1 MKKSINNNAT
11 ANNNNATTIATAF
24 ADAMQNKLRVK
35 GAKTHRDLSG
45 NNYATTID
53 RATNRRVAVAV
64 IDSALRGFRQNCR
77 AIFDNRKNMAVARL
91 LAEKNINSAL
101 FRDHTK
107 LRDYILKYGA
117 RYVNKDGTI
126 CLEAVALSKTTDKI
140 ALYTAL
146 SYDIRY
152 NADKTTAKALIPA
165 TAWSVAQFINMVAHC
180 RKEELRAEKGADT
193 IATADAL
200 TAQEYLRAC
209 MAQVK

>member
-1 MKKSINNNAT
+1 MKT
-11 ANNNNATTIATAF
+11 NNNNNNNNNGNATTTATAF
-24 ADAMQNKLRVK
+24 VDAMQNKLRVK
-35 GAKTHRDLSG
+35 GAKVHRDLSA

-64 IDSALRGFRQNCR
+64 IDSALRGFKQNCR

-91 LAEKNINSAL
+91 LAEKNINSAI
-101 FRDHTK
+101 FRDSTK

-117 RYVNKDGTI
+117 RYVNRDNVI
-126 CLEAVALSKTTDKI
+126 CHEVVALSKNTDKI
-140 ALYTAL
+140 ALYGAL

-152 NADKTTAKALIPA
+152 NADKTTAKALVPA

-180 RKEELRAEKGADT
+180 RKEEIRAEKGANT

-209 MAQVK
+209 MAQMK

>member
-1 MKKSINNNAT
+1 MRTNANNNGN
-11 ANNNNATTIATAF
+11 NNNNATTNATAF
-24 ADAMQNKLRVK
+24 ADAMQNNLRVK
-35 GAKTHRDLSG
+35 KQKAHNDLSA

-64 IDSALRGFRQNCR
+64 IDSALRGFKQNCK
-77 AIFDNRKNMAVARL
+77 AIFDNRRNMAVARL
-91 LAEKNINSAL
+91 LAEKGINSAL

-107 LRDYILKYGA
+107 LRDYIMKYGA
-117 RYVNKDGTI
+117 RYVNSKGII
-126 CLEAVALSKTTDKI
+126 CHEVVALSKNADKI

-152 NADKTTAKALIPA
+152 NEDKTTAKALIPA

-180 RKEELRAEKGADT
+180 RKEELRAEKGATT

-209 MAQVK
+209 MAQMK

>member
-1 MKKSINNNAT
+1 MKKSN
-11 ANNNNATTIATAF
+11 NNNNANATAF
-24 ADAMQNKLRVK
+24 ADAMQTNLRVK
-35 GAKTHRDLSG
+35 RTKAHNDLTA

-64 IDSALRGFRQNCR
+64 IDCALRGFKQNCR
-77 AIFDNRKNMAVARL
+77 AIFDNRRNMAVARL
-91 LAEKNINSAL
+91 LAEKNINSAI
-101 FRDHTK
+101 FRDYAK
-107 LRDYILKYGA
+107 LKEYILKYGA
-117 RYVNKDGTI
+117 RYVNRDNVI
-126 CLEAVALSKTTDKI
+126 CHEAVALSKSTDKI

-146 SYDIRY
+146 GYELRY
-152 NADKTTAKALIPA
+152 NSDQTTAKALVPA

-180 RKEELRAEKGADT
+180 RKEEMRAEKGANT

>member
-1 MKKSINNNAT
+1 MKTNVNNNG
-11 ANNNNATTIATAF
+11 NNNTTTMANAF
-24 ADAMQNKLRVK
+24 ADAMQNNLRVK
-35 GAKTHRDLSG
+35 GNKRHADLTA

-64 IDSALRGFRQNCR
+64 IDSALRGFKQNCR

-91 LAEKNINSAL
+91 LAEKGVNSAI

-107 LRDYILKYGA
+107 LRDYIMKYGA
-117 RYVNKDGTI
+117 RYVNRDNVI
-126 CLEAVALSKTTDKI
+126 CHEVVALSKNTDKI

-146 SYDIRY
+146 GYEIRY
-152 NADKTTAKALIPA
+152 NSDQTTAKALIPA

-180 RKEELRAEKGADT
+180 RKEELRAEKGATT

-200 TAQEYLRAC
+200 TAQEYLLAC

>member
-1 MKKSINNNAT
+1 MKKNASSS
-11 ANNNNATTIATAF
+11 NNNNNVTTIATAF
-24 ADAMQNKLRVK
+24 ADAMQSKLRVK
-35 GAKTHRDLSG
+35 GAKTHADLSA

-64 IDSALRGFRQNCR
+64 IDSALRGFKQNCR

-91 LAEKNINSAL
+91 LAEKGINSAL

-107 LRDYILKYGA
+107 LRDYIFKYGA
-117 RYVNKDGTI
+117 RYVNRDNVI
-126 CLEAVALSKTTDKI
+126 CHEAVALSKNTDKI
-140 ALYTAL
+140 ALYGAL
-146 SYDIRY
+146 SYEIRY
-152 NADKTTAKALIPA
+152 NEDKTTAKALIPA

-180 RKEELRAEKGADT
+180 RKEEIRAEKGANT

>member
-1 MKKSINNNAT
+1 MRN
-11 ANNNNATTIATAF
+11 ANNNNSNNSNAF
-24 ADAMQNKLRVK
+24 ADAMQNNLRVK
-35 GAKTHRDLSG
+35 GNKRHADLTA

-64 IDSALRGFRQNCR
+64 IDSALRGFKQNCR

-91 LAEKNINSAL
+91 LAEKNINSAI

-107 LRDYILKYGA
+107 LRDYIMKYGA
-117 RYVNKDGTI
+117 RYVNKGGVI
-126 CLEAVALSKTTDKI
+126 CHETVALSKSTDKV

-146 SYDIRY
+146 GYELRY
-152 NADKTTAKALIPA
+152 NADGTTAKALIPA
-165 TAWSVAQFINMVAHC
+165 TAWSVSQFVNMVAHC
-180 RKEELRAEKGADT
+180 RKEELRAERGT
-193 IATADAL
+193 TNIATADAL

>member
-1 MKKSINNNAT
+1 MKTN
-11 ANNNNATTIATAF
+11 ANNNGNNNTTTMATAF
-24 ADAMQNKLRVK
+24 ADAMQNNLRIK
-35 GAKTHRDLSG
+35 RTKSHNDLTA

-64 IDSALRGFRQNCR
+64 IDSALRGFKQNAR
-77 AIFDNRKNMAVARL
+77 AIYENRRNMAVARL
-91 LAEKNINSAL
+91 LAEKGINSAL

-107 LRDYILKYGA
+107 VRDYIFKYGA
-117 RYVNKDGTI
+117 RYVNRDGVI
-126 CLEAVALSKTTDKI
+126 CHEAVALSKNTDKI

-146 SYDIRY
+146 GYEIRY
-152 NADKTTAKALIPA
+152 NSDQTTAKALTPA

-180 RKEELRAEKGADT
+180 RKEELRAEKGATT

>member
-1 MKKSINNNAT
+1 MKKSNN
-11 ANNNNATTIATAF
+11 NNNNANNATTMATAF
-24 ADAMQNKLRVK
+24 ADAMQNNLRAK
-35 GAKTHRDLSG
+35 GNKRHADLTA

-64 IDSALRGFRQNCR
+64 IDSALRGFKQNCR

-91 LAEKNINSAL
+91 LAERGINSAL
-101 FRDHTK
+101 FRDHTN
-107 LRDYILKYGA
+107 LRDYIFKYGA
-117 RYVNKDGTI
+117 RYVNRDNVI
-126 CLEAVALSKTTDKI
+126 CHEAVALSKNTDKI

-146 SYDIRY
+146 GYEIRY
-152 NADKTTAKALIPA
+152 NSDQTTAKALIPA

-180 RKEELRAEKGADT
+180 RKEELRAEKGATT

-200 TAQEYLRAC
+200 TTREYLRAC

>member
-1 MKKSINNNAT
+1 MKKN
-11 ANNNNATTIATAF
+11 ANNTIATAF
-24 ADAMQNKLRVK
+24 VDAMQNNLRVK
-35 GAKTHRDLSG
+35 GNKRHADLTA

-64 IDSALRGFRQNCR
+64 IDSALRGFKQNCR
-77 AIFDNRKNMAVARL
+77 AIFDNRKNMSVARL

-107 LRDYILKYGA
+107 LRDYIFKYGA
-117 RYVNKDGTI
+117 RYVNRDNVI
-126 CLEAVALSKTTDKI
+126 CHEAVALSKNTDKI

-146 SYDIRY
+146 GYELRY
-152 NADKTTAKALIPA
+152 NSDQTTAKALIPA

-180 RKEELRAEKGADT
+180 RKEELRAEKGATT

-200 TAQEYLRAC
+200 TAQAYLRAC

>member
-1 MKKSINNNAT
+1 MKKS
-11 ANNNNATTIATAF
+11 NNNATTNANIF

-35 GAKTHRDLSG
+35 GAKTRRDLSA

-64 IDSALRGFRQNCR
+64 IDSALRGFKQNCR

-91 LAEKNINSAL
+91 LAEKNINSAI

-107 LRDYILKYGA
+107 LRDYIFKYGA
-117 RYVNKDGTI
+117 RYVNRNNVI
-126 CLEAVALSKTTDKI
+126 CHETVALSKNVDKI

-146 SYDIRY
+146 SYEIRY
-152 NADKTTAKALIPA
+152 NDDKTTAKALVPA

-180 RKEELRAEKGADT
+180 RKEELRAEKGAAT

>member
-1 MKKSINNNAT
+1 MKKNAT
-11 ANNNNATTIATAF
+11 NNNNNNATIMANAF
-24 ADAMQNKLRVK
+24 ADAMQNNLRVK
-35 GAKTHRDLSG
+35 GNKRHADLTA

-53 RATNRRVAVAV
+53 SATNRRVAVAV
-64 IDSALRGFRQNCR
+64 IDSAMRGFKQNCR

-91 LAEKNINSAL
+91 LAEKGINSAL

-117 RYVNKDGTI
+117 RYVNRDNVI
-126 CLEAVALSKTTDKI
+126 CHEAVALSKNTDKI

-146 SYDIRY
+146 SYEIRY

-165 TAWSVAQFINMVAHC
+165 AAWSVAQFINMVAHC
-180 RKEELRAEKGADT
+180 RKEEIKAEKGATT

-200 TAQEYLRAC
+200 TVQEYLRAC
-209 MAQVK
+209 MANVK

>member
-1 MKKSINNNAT
+1 MKT
-11 ANNNNATTIATAF
+11 NNNNNGNNNTTTIATAF
-24 ADAMQNKLRVK
+24 ADAMQSKSRIK
-35 GAKTHRDLSG
+35 GAKVHNDLSA

-77 AIFDNRKNMAVARL
+77 AIFDNRRNMAVARL
-91 LAEKNINSAL
+91 LAEKNINSAI

-107 LRDYILKYGA
+107 LRDYIFKYGA
-117 RYVNKDGTI
+117 RYVNHNNVI
-126 CLEAVALSKTTDKI
+126 CHEAVALSKNTDKI

-146 SYDIRY
+146 SYEIRY
-152 NADKTTAKALIPA
+152 NDDKTTAKALIPA
-165 TAWSVAQFINMVAHC
+165 TAWSVSQFINMVAHC
-180 RKEELRAEKGADT
+180 RKEEIRAERGATT

-209 MAQVK
+209 MAQMK